1 MQVKMM
7 GLGAIS
13 FEKAF
18 SSHSQLQN
26 VTLQHHLFFGY
37 CIAKN
42 QNKHGHVVDELL
54 MALMF
59 LF

>member
-1 MQVKMM
+1 MM